1 MITLQRFTHHHS
13 SRMKGV
19 VFLICFVFAGFDLL
33 AQTQS
38 GVKAVLSELT
48 DNSDPSKGSVTI
60 RQDPRIEELMEKRKD
75 IQPPASNRNSTTG
88 SFTTNVRSGTGYRV
102 QVFSSNA
109 QRQAKDQAY
118 AVQSNIKNKFPQLP
132 VYVSYTSPFWKVRI
146 GDCQTM
152 EEAQQLRVNVRKA
165 FPEFQQETYVVRD
178 KIFLPAY

>member
-38 GVKAVLSELT
+38 GIKAVLSELT

-75 IQPPASNRNSTTG
+75 IQPPASNRSSTIG

-102 QVFSSNA
+102 QGILQQCSTSSERSSLRGPIQNQKQISTTSRLRFLYLSLLESSYRRLPNHGRGSA
-109 QRQAKDQAY
+109 TPCQRKKSLPR
-118 AVQSNIKNKFPQLP
+118 VPTGNIRR
-132 VYVSYTSPFWKVRI
+132 S
-146 GDCQTM
+146 
-152 EEAQQLRVNVRKA
+152 
-165 FPEFQQETYVVRD
+165 
-178 KIFLPAY
+178 